1 MLLMFVVKL
10 LLMVV
15 DVFINLDYM
24 CYVVKML
31 FVCLICYIFYS
42 GVDWEGIY
50 ICMLICVIVVNL
62 NVGLLYQKMVLC
74 FGGVFCGVILVLLFM
89 LLVMFWLDNIV
100 ELLFVLVLIFLLGV
114 WIVISFECFFYIGI
128 QMVVIF
134 VFVMFEN
141 VFGLVYD
148 LVEICDCVLG
158 IIIGIVVFVVI
169 YIFVWFESEVC
180 ILL

>member
-1 MLLMFVVKL
+1 
-10 LLMVV
+10 MVV

-24 CYVVKML
+24 RYAVKTL

-62 NVGLLYQKMVLC
+62 NVGSSYQKMVLR
-74 FGGVFCGVILVLLFM
+74 FGGVFCGAILALLFT

-100 ELLFVLVLIFLLGV
+100 ELLFVLVSIFLLGV
-114 WIVISFECFFYIGI
+114 WIVISFERFFYIGI

-134 VFVMFEN
+134 AFVTFEN

-148 LVEICDCVLG
+148 LVEIRDRVLG
-158 IIIGIVVFVVI
+158 IIIGIVVFAVI
-169 YIFVWFESEVC
+169 YIFVWFESEAR
-180 ILL
+180 ILS